1 MSARLASMS
10 GILNTSPDSVYG
22 LPAITTQNFLPRMS

>member
-10 GILNTSPDSVYG
+10 GIWKRLPDSVYG
-22 LPAITTQNFLPRMS
+22 LPAMQTAKFLPRRS